1 MILLTGF
8 EPFGGDTFNPSWPAV
23 QQAAI
28 ALRGLGLQVRT
39 VLLPVEFT
47 ASTDVLAGAIANAHG
62 AAGADGLDLV
72 LAVGQ
77 AGGTAGLALE
87 RVAINLDDARIPDN
101 RGCAP
106 VDEAIVAGGPAAYFS
121 TLPVKAC
128 LQALAASGIAASASH
143 SAGTFVCNH
152 VFYAA
157 MHHLTK
163 LPGTRGGFIH
173 VPHAPEQVAADKPSM
188 EMADMARALEIIVR
202 TALETAVD
210 IKVSAGTT
218 H

>member
-8 EPFGGDTFNPSWPAV
+8 EPFGGETFNPSWPAV
-23 QQAAI
+23 QQAAV
-28 ALRGLGLQVRT
+28 ALRGAGLQIQT
-39 VLLPVEFT
+39 VLLPVEFA
-47 ASTDVLAGAIANAHG
+47 ASADVLADAIADARG
-62 AAGADGLDLV
+62 AAGPGGLELV

-87 RVAINLDDARIPDN
+87 RVAINLDDARILDN
-101 RGCAP
+101 AGCAP
-106 VDEAIVAGGPAAYFS
+106 VDEAIVADGPAAYFS
-121 TLPVKAC
+121 SLPVKAC
-128 LQALAASGIAASASH
+128 LQALADAGIPAAASH

-157 MHHLTK
+157 MHQLSN
-163 LPGTRGGFIH
+163 LPGTRGGFVH
-173 VPHAPEQVAADKPSM
+173 VPHAPEQVASDKPSM
-188 EMADMARALEIIVR
+188 KMADMARGLEIIVR